1 MSNDYETKEYELSVL
16 LKDEAGLENVRTI
29 LRTGG
34 LDITDQTE
42 LKHIALAYPIKK
54 ETMAYMTTMRCV
66 TQPDADLKEVSKGL
80 EVDPGCLR
88 FLLLAHPIVPAVRM
102 PRASHEAPHTPRPY
116 QAAPVAQE
124 EQHKGE
130 VVSNEEL
137 EKKLEEILQ

>member
-16 LKDEAGLENVRTI
+16 LKDEAGLENVREI
-29 LRTGG
+29 LRTAG
-34 LDITDQTE
+34 LDIMDQTE
-42 LKHIALAYPIKK
+42 LKHITLAYPIKK

-66 TQPDADLKEVSKGL
+66 TQPNVDLKEMRKHL
-80 EVDPGCLR
+80 EVSPQCLR
-88 FLLLAHPIVPAVRM
+88 FLLIAHPIVPVVHV
-102 PRASHEAPHTPRPY
+102 PRAHDAAREPRPH
-116 QAAPVAQE
+116 QVVPTTQD

>member
-1 MSNDYETKEYELSVL
+1 MNNDYETKEYELTLL
-16 LKDEAGLENVRTI
+16 LKEEAGLQNVQGI
-29 LRTGG
+29 LREAG
-34 LDITDQTE
+34 LDIAHQTE

-66 TQPDADLKEVSKGL
+66 ATPETDLKEMRKRL
-80 EVDPGCLR
+80 EVSPQCLR
-88 FLLLAHPIVPAVRM
+88 FLLIAHPIAPVVRL
-102 PRASHEAPHTPRPY
+102 PRLHDATHAPHLHQT
-116 QAAPVAQE
+116 AVGASQE